1 MSSKDRGG
9 VNQKTNGREASQ
21 RVAAEQPVSRACAGS
36 EGQGRGSLAKRRVRR
51 DGRGLTAQLDGAS
64 VPGRYV
70 GFIQRAV
77 GSRGWL
83 QGGGDAACVCLR
95 KFPLKA
101 ARHRATWRKGAW
113 EVEELGT
120 SPWSPQPL
128 VPSRPF
134 QGPLRPR
141 PQPSR
146 RGPSGCRAP
155 QTRRD
160 SSALGPCHMLFSCL
174 ADMCSEQPECP
185 LRTPSCLPL
194 CCEELS
200 ALQMAPAGA
209 WLCHGGDNPLARSGP
224 PPQARGLLRTGCASC
239 LWILSSAPGAE
250 QGTCRVGSQGG

>member
-1 MSSKDRGG
+1 MG
-9 VNQKTNGREASQ
+9 
-21 RVAAEQPVSRACAGS
+21 AEQPVSRGCAGS
-36 EGQGRGSLAKRRVRR
+36 GGQGRGSLAKRRVRR

-128 VPSRPF
+128 VPS
-134 QGPLRPR
+134 
-141 PQPSR
+141 PSR
-146 RGPSGCRAP
+146 VPCGLIPSR
-155 QTRRD
+155 
-160 SSALGPCHMLFSCL
+160 
-174 ADMCSEQPECP
+174 
-185 LRTPSCLPL
+185 
-194 CCEELS
+194 
-200 ALQMAPAGA
+200 PAGA
-209 WLCHGGDNPLARSGP
+209 PPAAESRRLAVIPLPWGLVTCPSPAWQTCAQSSRSARCVHLPACPSAAKSSLLFRWLQQGP
-224 PPQARGLLRTGCASC
+224 G
-239 LWILSSAPGAE
+239 SAMGVTTRWPGVDLHPRLGAY
-250 QGTCRVGSQGG
+250 